1 MWVSEA
7 VYCDGD
13 RWFSDLLAALASA
26 QQRIWLETYILA
38 PDPLGERVVAAL
50 RAAAARGCEVR
61 LLVDGVGAA
70 IWLRGGDP
78 GVALR
83 VWNPLPWAAA
93 RRAGLFR
100 RWRWLAAI
108 NRRDHRK
115 VCLVDDRVAWVG
127 SFNIDAC
134 HVREFSGE
142 RTWRDS
148 GACVA
153 GDGVAEL
160 REAFE
165 LAWRKA
171 WPVVDGRMRLWQ
183 RPQDRGLQP
192 ASKGHQPAV
201 SRQHSAGGG
210 AREPVGRGRPHSVD
224 VRLNHTW
231 SARRAAY
238 RDLLI
243 RLRSAR
249 SRIWISNA
257 YIVPRGSFL
266 RALNAA
272 VRRGVDVRLLAPA
285 HSDVPFMPWIGAI
298 YADALRSRGVRVF
311 AYLPRMLHAKTM
323 LIDDTALV
331 GSHNLN
337 SRSFLHDLEAEVVL
351 HAPASISALE
361 LSYDTD
367 CSEAHELAGSAS
379 ELLPWWQRAIGQ
391 ALLLAK
397 RWL

>member
-1 MWVSEA
+1 MWASEA

-13 RWFSDLLAALASA
+13 RWFADLLAELNSA
-26 QQRIWLETYILA
+26 QRRIWLESYMLA
-38 PDPLGERVVAAL
+38 PDALGERVVAAL

-61 LLVDGVGAA
+61 LLVDGVGSAL
-70 IWLRGGDP
+70 WLRGGNP
-78 GVALR
+78 GVELR
-83 VWNPLPWAAA
+83 VWNPLPWSAA

-127 SFNIDAC
+127 SFNIDGC
-134 HVREFSGE
+134 HVREFSGDH
-142 RTWRDS
+142 TWRDS
-148 GACVA
+148 GARVA

-160 REAFE
+160 SAAFE
-165 LAWRKA
+165 QAWRKA
-171 WPVVDGRMRLWQ
+171 WPVVDGRVRLWL
-183 RPQDRGLQP
+183 R
-192 ASKGHQPAV
+192 
-201 SRQHSAGGG
+201 SA
-210 AREPVGRGRPHSVD
+210 GRGRGPGGRGRQRSGD
-224 VRLNHTW
+224 VRLNDTW
-231 SARRAAY
+231 STRRAAY

-257 YIVPRGSFL
+257 YIVPRGSLL

-285 HSDVPFMPWIGAI
+285 RADVPFMPWIGAI
-298 YADALRSRGVRVF
+298 YADALHRRGVRVF

-351 HAPASISALE
+351 RAPASITALE
-361 LSYDTD
+361 QAYEAD
-367 CSEAHELAGSAS
+367 CREARELLDPTSG
-379 ELLPWWQRAIGQ
+379 LLPWWQRGIGQ
-391 ALLLAK
+391 TLLLAK

>member
-1 MWVSEA
+1 MWTSEA
-7 VYCDGD
+7 VCCDGD
-13 RWFSDLLAALASA
+13 QWFADLCASLAAA
-26 QQRIWLETYILA
+26 QRRIWLETYILA

-70 IWLRGGDP
+70 AWLRGGDP
-78 GVALR
+78 GVELR

-115 VCLVDDRVAWVG
+115 VCLVDDRLAWVG
-127 SFNIDAC
+127 SFNIDGC
-134 HVREFSGE
+134 HVRELSGGAA
-142 RTWRDS
+142 WRDS
-148 GACVA
+148 GACVS

-160 REAFE
+160 GTAFE

-171 WPVVDGRMRLWQ
+171 WPVVGGRMRLWSRIQ
-183 RPQDRGLQP
+183 RPA
-192 ASKGHQPAV
+192 ASGQQSPT
-201 SRQHSAGGG
+201 SRQ
-210 AREPVGRGRPHSVD
+210 RPAASD

-238 RDLLI
+238 RDLLS
-243 RLRSAR
+243 RLRAAR
-249 SRIWISNA
+249 ARIWISNA

-266 RALNAA
+266 RALQAA

-285 HSDVPFMPWIGAI
+285 RSDVPFMPWVGAI

-323 LIDDTALV
+323 LIDGTALV

-351 HAPASISALE
+351 TAPASLATLE
-361 LSYDTD
+361 QAFAAD
-367 CSEAHELAGSAS
+367 CAESRELVGAAGGQ
-379 ELLPWWQRAIGQ
+379 LPWWQRWIGRIM
-391 ALLLAK
+391 LLAK

>member
-13 RWFSDLLAALASA
+13 RWFSDLLAAVASA
-26 QQRIWLETYILA
+26 QQRIWLETYILS

-50 RAAAARGCEVR
+50 RAAVARGCEVR

-70 IWLRGGDP
+70 VWLRGGDP
-78 GVALR
+78 GVELR
-83 VWNPLPWAAA
+83 VWHPLPWAAA
-93 RRAGLFR
+93 RRAGLYR
-100 RWRWLAAI
+100 RWRWLAAM

-115 VCLVDDRVAWVG
+115 VCLIDDHLAWVG

-134 HVREFSGE
+134 HVREFSSE

-148 GACVA
+148 GACVV
-153 GDGVAEL
+153 GDGVGEL
-160 REAFE
+160 STAFE

-171 WPVVDGRMRLWQ
+171 WPVIDGRMRLWRR

-192 ASKGHQPAV
+192 ASKDRQPAA
-201 SRQHSAGGG
+201 SDQ
-210 AREPVGRGRPHSVD
+210 RPATSGQQPAASC

-231 SARRAAY
+231 SARRSAY

-243 RLRSAR
+243 RLRSAHA
-249 SRIWISNA
+249 RIWISNA

-285 HSDVPFMPWIGAI
+285 RSDVPFMPWIGAI

-351 HAPASISALE
+351 RAPASITALE
-361 LSYDTD
+361 QAYVAD
-367 CSEAHELAGSAS
+367 CAESLELTSPAS
-379 ELLPWWQRAIGQ
+379 GQLPWWQRWIGRV
-391 ALLLAK
+391 LVLAK